1 MTLEKK
7 IPQPLLPGLAR
18 ETFRSRVRRYL
29 LVREVREHLICWGT
43 FQVSFF
49 LSFFKL
55 FFFSF
60 FKFCQLLV
68 SEFLSG
74 IESAEILARVVD
86 VRA

>member
-1 MTLEKK
+1 MGGGKGKGKVTKYYLSC
-7 IPQPLLPGLAR
+7 A
-18 ETFRSRVRRYL
+18 FASHYL

-49 LSFFKL
+49 LSFLKL

-74 IESAEILARVVD
+74 IESAEILSRVVD